1 MSSEVAER
9 YGTGLFELA
18 CEDNT
23 VESKKEQEE
32 TLLDTLEQSDE
43 LLLFLQAVKVTNEEK
58 KDTVVE
64 IFKDTMDKDM
74 INLIRLLVDRDR
86 TWYLKDIL
94 RVYIGLADE
103 KLGIQKAEV
112 YSARKLSKEDL
123 QRIADAIGKK
133 QNKKIIL
140 RNIVD
145 PSLIAGIKV
154 KVGNTVTDITMK
166 SQIENLRQA
175 LLKGGNA

>member
-9 YGTGLFELA
+9 YGNGLYELA
-18 CEDNT
+18 CENNT
-23 VESKKEQEE
+23 VESKKEQAE
-32 TLLDTLEQSDE
+32 TLLEALEESDE

-58 KDTVVE
+58 KDKVVE
-64 IFKDTMDKDM
+64 IFKDTLDKDM

-112 YSARKLSKEDL
+112 FSARKLSEEDL
-123 QRIADAIGKK
+123 QRIKDALGRKE
-133 QNKKIIL
+133 NKKIIL

-154 KVGNTVTDITMK
+154 KVGNNVTDITMK
-166 SQIENLRQA
+166 TQIENLRQA

>member
-1 MSSEVAER
+1 M
-9 YGTGLFELA
+9 
-18 CEDNT
+18 
-23 VESKKEQEE
+23 
-32 TLLDTLEQSDE
+32 
-43 LLLFLQAVKVTNEEK
+43 
-58 KDTVVE
+58 
-64 IFKDTMDKDM
+64 
-74 INLIRLLVDRDR
+74 
-86 TWYLKDIL
+86 
-94 RVYIGLADE
+94 YIGLADE

-140 RNIVD
+140 RNSVD

>member
-1 MSSEVAER
+1 MKSLKDTAQVCLSWHVKTIPLKA
-9 YGTGLFELA
+9 
-18 CEDNT
+18 
-23 VESKKEQEE
+23 K

-43 LLLFLQAVKVTNEEK
+43 LLLFLQAVKGTNEEQ

-64 IFKDTMDKDM
+64 IFKDTLDKDM